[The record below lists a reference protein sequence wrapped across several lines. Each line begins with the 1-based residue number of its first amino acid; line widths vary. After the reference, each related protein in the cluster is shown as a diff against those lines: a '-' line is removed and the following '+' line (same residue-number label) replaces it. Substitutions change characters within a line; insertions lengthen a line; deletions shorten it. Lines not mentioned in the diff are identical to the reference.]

1 MVSNVKS
8 SKNNNNETLRLLL
21 VNFMKGKL
29 IKKQMKYF
37 YKKSFN
43 KSTVL
48 EIENYKVFLD
58 IIENII
64 EYIDKPSSYIRHVI
78 KYLVG
83 KFKDS
88 EELLVLYDFFNII
101 KFGLKD
107 RKLAKVLLPLTLML
121 EKK

>member
-1 MVSNVKS
+1 
-8 SKNNNNETLRLLL
+8 
-21 VNFMKGKL
+21 MKGKL

-58 IIENII
+58 IIESII

-88 EELLVLYDFFNII
+88 EGLLVLYDFFNTI
-101 KFGLKD
+101 KFELKD
-107 RKLAKVLLPLTLML
+107 RKLAKVFLPLTLML